1 MMLAATI
8 SHTPAAW
15 VAQPTMALPAPAYG
29 VGSASS
35 APPLLTDLE
44 IPKPGQWAGPH
55 RVFIDMRGDTGGYVW
70 GVVSATTRWC
80 PGATIPKPPFL

>member
-15 VAQPTMALPAPAYG
+15 AAQPTMALPAPAWG

-35 APPLLTDLE
+35 TPLSLMDLE

-55 RVFIDMRGDTGGYVW
+55 KLLIDMRGDTGGYV
-70 GVVSATTRWC
+70 
-80 PGATIPKPPFL
+80 